1 MKEKEKGVGP
11 GFFSLFSYITIVLF
25 FFFAKPRKG
34 CTTGTF
40 SPRSLHINQSFVLT
54 EEKKSTYNQLQNR

>member
-11 GFFSLFSYITIVLF
+11 GFFLFFLTLPSFF

-40 SPRSLHINQSFVLT
+40 SPRSLHINQSFVLI
-54 EEKKSTYNQLQNR
+54 EEKKPTYNQLQNR